1 MKGENMPGNMTL
13 PIVLAIT
20 GSIALLIGLFGG
32 GVKAKEIEVPKIPVG
47 SRILSGLVGTILIW
61 TAMRFPNPP
70 SATNVLT
77 ATPIPAIESGQPQ
90 IATKPPAPTDAPTGI
105 PTNPP
110 PNTPTDLPTNT
121 PLPVPTITPIPTIPV
136 PEIISF
142 ISPSDPSILN
152 TAFGWQQGNS
162 SINAYNLTSQQN
174 ALLLIADGHTGQW
187 ATEDT
192 EPVISHPIE
201 GDFEA
206 QVRLSYSPIWGHEL
220 AGIGIRAGQDHD
232 TWLRLGAVYAAFSQ
246 GRGPEQRI
254 VLDIDDHGAGNKIK
268 TVPYSANT
276 VYLKISRQ
284 GPVFDFFYSSD
295 GNNWIALQT
304 GYIADIPT
312 NAELFLT
319 IGSWGDGGV
328 SGQFYDF
335 QILRK

>member
-1 MKGENMPGNMTL
+1 MKGENMPENMTL

-47 SRILSGLVGTILIW
+47 SRILSGLVGAILIW
-61 TAMRFPNPP
+61 TAMRLSNSLPT
-70 SATNVLT
+70 ANVLI
-77 ATPIPAIESGQPQ
+77 ATPIPTIESRQPQ
-90 IATKPPAPTDAPTGI
+90 ITTKSPAPTDAPTDI

-110 PNTPTDLPTNT
+110 TNTPTDLPPRT
-121 PLPVPTITPIPTIPV
+121 PLPVPTITPIVTIPV

-142 ISPSDPSILN
+142 TSPDRSNVLN
-152 TAFGWQQGNS
+152 NAFGWQQGNS
-162 SINAYNLTSQQN
+162 SINTYNLTSQQK

-187 ATEDT
+187 GTEDT
-192 EPVISHPIE
+192 EPVMSYPIE
-201 GDFEA
+201 GNFEA

-220 AGIGIRAGQDHD
+220 AGIGIRAGQDHN

-246 GRGPEQRI
+246 GKGPEQRI

-268 TVPYSANT
+268 TAPYSANT

-284 GPVFDFFYSSD
+284 GPFFDFFYSLD